1 MNKTKCIIVD
11 DEPTAI
17 EILETYIKQI
27 KNYEIIACC
36 KNAFEAFNI
45 INNQFIDLVFLDINM
60 PEISGI
66 SLAKSIPKQTKII
79 FTTAYREYAVDGF
92 DLQAVDYLLKPIA
105 LERLLKSIQ
114 KYESES
120 KQFDKKNFT
129 NNTVKK
135 NLLVRSDRKMVKI
148 NHEDIMYI
156 ESLSDYIKIHTKTQ
170 TITTRETITNI
181 ELKLPDEEFSRI
193 HRSFIVSVNHI
204 SSYNNEY
211 VEIEKQFFPISRTY
225 RDRFLKRFEELL

>member
-1 MNKTKCIIVD
+1 MNQSQNNLTKKTLQII
-11 DEPTAI
+11 
-17 EILETYIKQI
+17 LY
-27 KNYEIIACC
+27 
-36 KNAFEAFNI
+36 
-45 INNQFIDLVFLDINM
+45 
-60 PEISGI
+60 
-66 SLAKSIPKQTKII
+66 
-79 FTTAYREYAVDGF
+79 
-92 DLQAVDYLLKPIA
+92 
-105 LERLLKSIQ
+105 
-114 KYESES
+114 
-120 KQFDKKNFT
+120 
-129 NNTVKK
+129 KK